1 MNTKEQTETNRIT
14 GDTNR
19 PRNYYL
25 KLLVLRVV
33 NQLLVLRLANP
44 LLVLRLVNQ
53 LLVLRRLTASSSVG
67 PDPAP
72 MPSFKA
78 SQYLKTD
85 KNNKTSNKPET
96 IQTNCSNT
104 TLPRN
109 YHLNRCHPPRRSCPC
124 KQQNTHIALHIHCSV
139 GPDMNATRFDHS
151 ADHDQPSI
159 QPQRR
164 LQAAIDIAAAV
175 TTRSHR

>member
-25 KLLVLRVV
+25 KQLLVLRVV

-53 LLVLRRLTASSSVG
+53 LLVLRRFTASSSVG

-85 KNNKTSNKPET
+85 KNNKTSNKPST
-96 IQTNCSNT
+96 NQKPTVQTLLCQGT
-104 TLPRN
+104 TTSTDAILQ
-109 YHLNRCHPPRRSCPC
+109 RRSCPC

-159 QPQRR
+159 
-164 LQAAIDIAAAV
+164 
-175 TTRSHR
+175 

>member
-1 MNTKEQTETNRIT
+1 MHTKEQTETNRIT

-25 KLLVLRVV
+25 KQLLVLLIV

-78 SQYLKTD
+78 SQYLK
-85 KNNKTSNKPET
+85 KNQKHNNE
-96 IQTNCSNT
+96 I
-104 TLPRN
+104 
-109 YHLNRCHPPRRSCPC
+109 
-124 KQQNTHIALHIHCSV
+124 
-139 GPDMNATRFDHS
+139 
-151 ADHDQPSI
+151 
-159 QPQRR
+159 
-164 LQAAIDIAAAV
+164 
-175 TTRSHR
+175 SHKLFR